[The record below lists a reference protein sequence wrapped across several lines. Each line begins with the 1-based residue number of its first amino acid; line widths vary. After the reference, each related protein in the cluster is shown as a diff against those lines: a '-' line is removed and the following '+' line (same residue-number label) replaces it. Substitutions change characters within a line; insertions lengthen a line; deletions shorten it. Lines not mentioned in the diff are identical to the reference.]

1 MQLRWRES
9 TRSGI
14 PLFPVTHTSD
24 LSYVQLW
31 LLHWVQ
37 VYDWAFSLPEGEKP
51 ADSVFDEDEKF
62 DDWYK
67 QYSAQKMKEARQASA
82 SRGSS
87 SSHDNVIT
95 F

>member
-1 MQLRWRES
+1 M
-9 TRSGI
+9 
-14 PLFPVTHTSD
+14 FPINHASD

-51 ADSVFDEDEKF
+51 SEIVLEDDIRFDE
-62 DDWYK
+62 WYK
-67 QYSAQKMKEARQASA
+67 QYSAQKMREARKATA

-87 SSHDNVIT
+87 AQHDNVIT

>member
-1 MQLRWRES
+1 M
-9 TRSGI
+9 
-14 PLFPVTHTSD
+14 FPIRHASD

-37 VYDWAFSLPEGEKP
+37 VYDWAFSLPDGEKP
-51 ADSVFDEDEKF
+51 SDPVFEDDERF

-67 QYSAQKMKEARQASA
+67 QYVAQKMRESRKATA
-82 SRGSS
+82 SRGSATQ
-87 SSHDNVIT
+87 HDNVIT

>member
-1 MQLRWRES
+1 MFP
-9 TRSGI
+9 I
-14 PLFPVTHTSD
+14 PNASD

-37 VYDWAFSLPEGEKP
+37 VYDWAFSLPDGEKP
-51 ADSVFDEDEKF
+51 SDSVMEDDERF

-67 QYSAQKMKEARQASA
+67 QYAAQKMKEARKASA

-87 SSHDNVIT
+87 ANHDNVIT